1 MKKISL
7 ITFILFIIFVI
18 FRMLKGNHILT
29 PTNEKLEYWRII
41 LFISS
46 IFSTLLFILINQFK
60 KIKYVYFPLLI
71 IITSLC
77 MYLFIGNFYLRN
89 IDFGISIK
97 TDIKVKQ
104 YSDNLNWKI
113 NFIEVNGKTIYFPQN
128 NNWEKPIEN
137 KELNKYIVRKSLLQ
151 EYYYIDLIK
160 DN

>member
-1 MKKISL
+1 MVVVFLMFKENNFLS
-7 ITFILFIIFVI
+7 
-18 FRMLKGNHILT
+18 
-29 PTNEKLEYWRII
+29 PTKEKLEYWRII

-97 TDIKVKQ
+97 TDIEIKQ
-104 YSDNLNWKI
+104 YSDGLSWKI
-113 NFIEVNGKTIYFPQN
+113 NFIEVDGRTIYFPQN
-128 NNWEKPIEN
+128 KNWEKPIEN
-137 KELNKYIVRKSLLQ
+137 NELNKYIVRKSLLQ

-160 DN
+160 YN

>member
-1 MKKISL
+1 MVVVFLMFKENNFLS
-7 ITFILFIIFVI
+7 
-18 FRMLKGNHILT
+18 
-29 PTNEKLEYWRII
+29 PTKEKLEYWRII

-97 TDIKVKQ
+97 TDIEIKQ
-104 YSDNLNWKI
+104 YLDGLSWKI
-113 NFIEVNGKTIYFPQN
+113 NFIEVDGRTIYFPQN
-128 NNWEKPIEN
+128 KNWEKPIEN
-137 KELNKYIVRKSLLQ
+137 NELNKYIVRKSLLQ
-151 EYYYIDLIK
+151 EYYYINLIK

>member
-1 MKKISL
+1 MVVVFLMFKENNFLS
-7 ITFILFIIFVI
+7 
-18 FRMLKGNHILT
+18 
-29 PTNEKLEYWRII
+29 PTKEKLEYWRII

-97 TDIKVKQ
+97 TDIEIKQ
-104 YSDNLNWKI
+104 YLDGLSWKI
-113 NFIEVNGKTIYFPQN
+113 NFIEVDGRTIYFPQN
-128 NNWEKPIEN
+128 KNWEKPLED

>member
-1 MKKISL
+1 MVVVFLMFKENNFLS
-7 ITFILFIIFVI
+7 
-18 FRMLKGNHILT
+18 
-29 PTNEKLEYWRII
+29 PTKEKLEYWRII

-97 TDIKVKQ
+97 TDIKIKQ
-104 YSDNLNWKI
+104 YSDGLSWKI
-113 NFIEVNGKTIYFPQN
+113 NFIEVNGRTIYFPQN
-128 NNWEKPIEN
+128 KNWEKPIEN
-137 KELNKYIVRKSLLQ
+137 NELNKYIVRKSLLQ
-151 EYYYIDLIK
+151 EYFYIDLIK
-160 DN
+160 CN